1 MYVGVPTLFAKCVY
15 VDNTQNIYLILD
27 LPHPRLKRNKKFNG
41 KWFLYE
47 VNYKRHTYAFVKEL
61 KRPGQGEIT
70 DQSTT
75 DE

>member
-15 VDNTQNIYLILD
+15 VDNTQNVYLILD

-47 VNYKRHTYAFVKEL
+47 VYHKRHTYAFDKEF
-61 KRPGQGEIT
+61 KYTVQGEIN